1 LTDKGRKQLLVEGS
15 QWKQVAKAVS
25 RVMRRPPRRTDMKW
39 WQIKKRDADLER
51 ELRSDLELEE
61 EEQREGG
68 ISGEEAR
75 YAALRAFG
83 NPTLI
88 REQSRAI
95 WSWNWLES
103 LARDLRL
110 TLRTLG
116 RTPGFTVIAIVV
128 MALGIG
134 ANVALFTV
142 VRGVLLRPLPFHDP
156 DRLAMLNE
164 AGLEQDDRGGSNLVS
179 GGMYAEWKTQN
190 RSYSSLALAQGIR
203 VGLSGSGGQL
213 PEKLKSALFS
223 WDLLRTLG
231 VQPALGRDFMQ
242 ADDSP
247 ATNGTMLLS
256 WGLWKHRFGG
266 DPAILNQTIYLDA
279 EPYTVIGVM
288 PAWFDFPDPSTQL
301 WTPVYHD
308 KPEDTMTSFSNH
320 MFRVVGRLKPG
331 VSAAQGEAD
340 LSVISQRIHN
350 AHLNEPFVFRSAKS
364 RPLLE
369 HMVGEIKKPLYV
381 LLEATCCLL
390 LIACLNVANLLVA
403 RAAARRKELAI
414 RTALGG
420 SRLRLM
426 RERLM
431 ESLLLSAAAGALGL
445 LLAFAALDWLS
456 RTRHDMSR
464 VESIHIDGVVAAFTV
479 GVIVLC
485 ALFSGL
491 IATFSTSDKRIL
503 GALHE
508 ASRSVSGA
516 ARPTLRNVLLTL
528 EVGLT
533 VILLIGAGLLLKSYE
548 RLRSADMGCI
558 TQDVITMHLGLPDA
572 RYATPALRANFYDT
586 LLERV
591 RALPGVDAAGFVTAA
606 PGQGYGMDGTF
617 NIVEHPPLPQGTG
630 LVALS
635 RWADPKYFDTMGIP
649 ILRGRTFDGWK
660 RLDAA
665 NEAIISQ
672 SFASQYFPGEDP
684 LGKHLR
690 VRAQNALIVG
700 IVGDTRYAIGEAPRP
715 MQYYPLGAGVENV
728 GTLVIRS
735 RHDLEQFALPVQRI
749 VSEMDRDLPVSDV
762 LTMNQLLGKST
773 MDQSFSTTLLVAF
786 ATLSLVLAA
795 VGLFGVM
802 SYIAAQRTTE
812 IGVRIALGARREHV
826 MRNMLLDGMR
836 PAIFGLVVGL
846 IASLEAGRLMRDL
859 LYEIKPLDP
868 VVFAAVA
875 ATLLAV
881 AVLACIV
888 PAWRASRLDPMQ
900 ALRSE

>member
-1 LTDKGRKQLLVEGS
+1 
-15 QWKQVAKAVS
+15 
-25 RVMRRPPRRTDMKW
+25 MKW
-39 WQIKKRDADLER
+39 WQIKKREADLER

-61 EEQREGG
+61 EEQQEGG
-68 ISGEEAR
+68 VSGEEAR

-88 REQSRAI
+88 REQTHAT
-95 WSWNWLES
+95 WSWNWLEF
-103 LARDLRL
+103 LLRDLRL
-110 TLRTLG
+110 SLRTLC
-116 RTPGFTVIAIVV
+116 RAPGFTMIAILV

-134 ANVALFTV
+134 ANVALFTI
-142 VRGVLLRPLPFHDP
+142 VRGVLLKPLPFQDP
-156 DRLAMLNE
+156 DRLVMLYE
-164 AGLEQDDRGGSNLVS
+164 SSVHLDDRSVFNPIAAGI
-179 GGMYAEWKTQN
+179 YDEWKKQN
-190 RSYSSLALAQGIR
+190 RSYSSLALARSIR

-213 PEKLKSALFS
+213 PEKLNSALFS
-223 WDLLRTLG
+223 WDMLRTLG
-231 VQPALGRDFMQ
+231 VQPALGRDFTK
-242 ADDSP
+242 ADDNP
-247 ATNGTMLLS
+247 AANGTVLLS
-256 WGLWKHRFGG
+256 WGLWKRRFGG
-266 DPAILNQTIYLDA
+266 NSAILGQTTELDSK
-279 EPYTVIGVM
+279 PYTVIGVM
-288 PAWFDFPDPSTQL
+288 PAWFDFPSPSTQL

-308 KPEDTMTSFSNH
+308 TPEDIMTSFSNH
-320 MFRVVGRLKPG
+320 GFRVVGRLKPG
-331 VSAAQGEAD
+331 VSASQGMAD
-340 LSVISQRIHN
+340 LSLISQRVHN
-350 AHLNEPFVFRSAKS
+350 AHLNDPFIFKNANS

-369 HMVGEIKKPLYV
+369 HIVGEIKKPLYV

-420 SRLRLM
+420 GWLRLV
-426 RERLM
+426 RERLI
-431 ESLLLSAAAGALGL
+431 ECLLLSTAGGLLGL
-445 LLAFAALDWLS
+445 LLAFAAIQWLT

-464 VESIHIDGVVAAFTV
+464 VGSIHLDSVVAAFTI

-491 IATFSTSDKRIL
+491 IAAFSTSDKNIL

-508 ASRSVSGA
+508 ASRSVGGGN
-516 ARPTLRNVLLTL
+516 ARATLRKVLLTL

-533 VILLIGAGLLLKSYE
+533 VILLIGAGLLLKSYQ
-548 RLRSADMGCI
+548 RLRSTDIGCL

-572 RYATPALRANFYDT
+572 RYATPAQRANFYDA

-591 RALPGVDAAGFVTAA
+591 RVLPGVDAVGFATVV
-606 PGQGYGMDGTF
+606 PGQGYGMDYNFTV
-617 NIVEHPPLPQGTG
+617 VEHPPLPQGSG
-630 LVALS
+630 LFALA
-635 RWADPKYFDTMGIP
+635 RWADPKFFNAIGIP
-649 ILRGRTFDGWK
+649 ILRGRTFDGGK

-665 NEAIISQ
+665 NEVVISQ
-672 SFASQYFPGEDP
+672 SFARQFFSDEDP

-690 VRAQNALIVG
+690 VRGRDAVIVG
-700 IVGDTRYAIGEAPRP
+700 IVGDTRFSIGEMPRP
-715 MQYYPLGAGVENV
+715 VQYYPLEAGVETV

-735 RHDLEQFALPVQRI
+735 RQELDQFALPVQRI

-773 MDQSFSTTLLVAF
+773 LNQSFNTTLLVAF
-786 ATLSLVLAA
+786 AALSLILAA

-802 SYIAAQRTTE
+802 SYLAAQRTTE
-812 IGVRIALGARREHV
+812 IGIRIALGARREYV
-826 MRNMLLDGMR
+826 MRKMLLDGMR
-836 PAIFGLVVGL
+836 PAVFGLVVGL
-846 IASLEAGRLMRDL
+846 AASLAAGRLMRDL

-875 ATLLAV
+875 ATLIAV
-881 AVLACIV
+881 AAFACVI